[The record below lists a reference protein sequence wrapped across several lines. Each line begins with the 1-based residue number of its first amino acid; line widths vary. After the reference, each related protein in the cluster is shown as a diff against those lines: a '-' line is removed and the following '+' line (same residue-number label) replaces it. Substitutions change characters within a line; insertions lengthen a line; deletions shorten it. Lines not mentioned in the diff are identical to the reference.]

1 VIDREQ
7 FIDLI
12 IEPTLEE
19 LGMFSAAAS
28 ELVLGT
34 AIQESRLTYIK
45 QLGTGPALGVCQM
58 EPILGVER
66 RKSTFLIGERHMNLN
81 TLVGA
86 VIAALILFFTGMLA
100 LLQTEGVESISDIGQ
115 IPWIVLGVGSLV
127 SFLKDYQAISTRR
140 LVNKITG
147 SGDGGGVL

>member
-1 VIDREQ
+1 
-7 FIDLI
+7 
-12 IEPTLEE
+12 
-19 LGMFSAAAS
+19 
-28 ELVLGT
+28 
-34 AIQESRLTYIK
+34 
-45 QLGTGPALGVCQM
+45 
-58 EPILGVER
+58 
-66 RKSTFLIGERHMNLN
+66 MNLN